1 MVTTQEVGS
10 AVLKRLY
17 EGDGAH
23 EQMRDFNPTLKQF
36 ESSKDDIEGGS
47 TVYFP
52 LQKQYQQGIGAR
64 SEEQDLPVPGKS
76 NYIACDFPLKKLCF
90 SVQITTSAWMKSKAK
105 GVASFVDLLTEQ
117 GTDVLGG
124 HYRDMNWQLY
134 GDGTGLRTLVN
145 GAVDG
150 PDDDG
155 VTITVDS
162 TKGLFEGMLI
172 DFFIPGAAANNP
184 LQVGAEITGVDNL
197 NLQITVASINQNIP
211 DNSSIYRSG
220 NRDNEIMGMGGFI
233 SDLSGPAVVQGI
245 TVADQPTWR
254 ANDLDNGGTAR
265 DLTRDLLDQAW
276 RAGGSVDQRR
286 PDMVFASLLQ
296 ARKYAMT
303 QVFKDQYEKS
313 DKGGRITLDAGYEFL
328 KVYNKALVEDDDCP
342 NDRMYFVRTKGVLKM
357 WALGKPQFVRSPDDK
372 GMWYR
377 LAGKP
382 YFRADGEHFLEFG
395 GYRRNNQTVL
405 RDLAQ

>member
-1 MVTTQEVGS
+1 MVTTQEVAS
-10 AVLKRLY
+10 AVIKRLY

-36 ESSKDDIEGGS
+36 ETAKDDIEGGS

-64 SEEQDLPVPGKS
+64 SEEADLPTPGKS

-90 SVQITTSAWMKSKAK
+90 SVQITTSAWKKSKAK
-105 GVASFVDLLTEQ
+105 GVAAFVDLLTEQ

-124 HYRDMNWQLY
+124 HYRDMNWQLF
-134 GDGTGLRTLVN
+134 GDGSGLRTQVN
-145 GAVDG
+145 GAVAG

-162 TKGLFEGMLI
+162 TKGLFEGMLV
-172 DFFIPGAAANNP
+172 DFYIPGSTTP

-197 NLQITVASINQNIP
+197 NLQITVDSIDQAIP
-211 DNSSIYRSG
+211 DNSGIYRSG
-220 NRDNEIMGMGGFI
+220 NYNNEIMGLGGFV
-233 SDLSGPAVVQGI
+233 SDTSGPTVMQGI

-265 DLTRDLLDQAW
+265 DLSRDLLDQAM
-276 RAGGSVDQRR
+276 RAGAGVDQRR
-286 PDMVFASLLQ
+286 PDIVICGLVQ
-296 ARKYAMT
+296 ARKYAQM
-303 QVFKDQYEKS
+303 QVIKDSYDKT

-328 KVYNKALVEDDDCP
+328 KVYNRPLIEDPDCP
-342 NDRMYFVRTKGVLKM
+342 DDRMYFLRTKGVLKM
-357 WALGKPQFVRSPDDK
+357 WALGKPEFVRSPDDK

-405 RDLAQ
+405 RDLTTT